1 MELALYSQQQDDFPR
16 QEKEG
21 EFLQVS
27 QLRHGAVDRSWDGIP
42 RVEGT
47 SGGTTGAGRT
57 QERPGVPNQRGTEIK
72 EIILFDKAQTGAPGA
87 SPDSVI
93 G

>member
-1 MELALYSQQQDDFPR
+1 MELALYSQQQDHVPS

-47 SGGTTGAGRT
+47 RT
-57 QERPGVPNQRGTEIK
+57 PECPGVPNQHGTEIK
-72 EIILFDKAQTGAPGA
+72 EIIVFDKAQTGAPRA